1 MIDISSMFGA
11 KMCDLCNN
19 SIRGIFK
26 EGKWT
31 PLPSTTIKYGGYLC
45 GYTCSNTYDKI
56 KEEEEEEEKLI
67 SLNKK

>member
-1 MIDISSMFGA
+1 MFDA

-19 SIRGIFK
+19 CVRGMFK

-45 GYTCSNTYDKI
+45 GYTCSHRYAKM
-56 KEEEEEEEKLI
+56 KEEEEEENEAKRINMML
-67 SLNKK
+67 K